1 MTRGVGVIT
10 LLLLLLVAGAAEG
23 AGKKLNIL
31 MIGVDD
37 LRPDIAGPSF
47 GQSQVRTPNL
57 ERLAKQGT
65 AFQRA
70 YCQVRI
76 RPVFSC
82 GCAAGSPAQGGRL

>member
-1 MTRGVGVIT
+1 MTRGARVLT
-10 LLLLLLVAGAAEG
+10 LLLVSVAGAAEG

-70 YCQVRI
+70 YCQVRF
-76 RPVFSC
+76 RPTVPE
-82 GCAAGSPAQGGRL
+82 GALQVALPGL

>member
-1 MTRGVGVIT
+1 MARGAGVLT
-10 LLLLLLVAGAAEG
+10 LLLVSLAGEAEG
-23 AGKKLNIL
+23 AAGKKLNIL

-70 YCQVRI
+70 YCQVRF
-76 RPVFSC
+76 RPTVPE
-82 GCAAGSPAQGGRL
+82 GALQVALLEL

>member
-1 MTRGVGVIT
+1 MVPTMIRGAGVFA
-10 LLLLLLVAGAAEG
+10 LLLSVCVRAEG
-23 AGKKLNIL
+23 AGGKKLNIL

-76 RPVFSC
+76 RPAFSC
-82 GCAAGSPAQGGRL
+82 GCPRGRL